1 MNSNVEQLDLC
12 VRKLV
17 AVIPRLRTM
26 AVILAAL
33 HATREKEL
41 GGGVEQRIYYPK
53 AKTLKVWAAV

>member
-33 HATREKEL
+33 HATREKEW
-41 GGGVEQRIYYPK
+41 GEV
-53 AKTLKVWAAV
+53 

>member
-26 AVILAAL
+26 AVIFAAL
-33 HATREKEL
+33 HATREKEW
-41 GGGVEQRIYYPK
+41 GEV
-53 AKTLKVWAAV
+53 